1 MIAQNFEYSAPTDLK
16 EALGMLAA
24 ENAKALAGGMSLI
37 PAMKLRL
44 SAPEQLVDLGRIAEL
59 NYIRED
65 GGALRIG
72 ATTTHYQVESSPL
85 VRAKC
90 PLLAEAAAHIGDIQ
104 VRNMG
109 TIGGSVAH
117 ADPAADYPASLLAL
131 EAKIVLV
138 SAKSQREMPIADFFV
153 DTFTTALEPGEI
165 VRELIVPVEEQSTG
179 TSYQKMLQ
187 PASGFAIV
195 GIAAR
200 VRKSGGKIAMVRVGV
215 TGLSGK
221 PYRAANVEKTLEGTA
236 GALADIQKAA
246 AVVADGV
253 DANSDLF
260 ASAQYRAHLAR
271 IYTTRALT
279 AALSRTA

>member
-1 MIAQNFEYSAPTDLK
+1 MIAQNFEYSAPANLN
-16 EALGMLAA
+16 EALRLLAG
-24 ENAKALAGGMSLI
+24 ENIKVLAGGMSLI
-37 PAMKLRL
+37 PLMKLRL
-44 SAPEQLVDLGRIAEL
+44 SVPDQLVDIGRIPEL

-65 GGALRIG
+65 SGNLRIG

-85 VRAKC
+85 VRSRC
-90 PLLAEAAAHIGDIQ
+90 PLLAEAAGFIGDIQ
-104 VRNMG
+104 VRNQG
-109 TIGGSVAH
+109 TLGGSIAH

-131 EAKIVLV
+131 EAKVVLV
-138 SAKSQREMPIADFFV
+138 KATGQREIPITEFFV

-165 VRELIVPVEEQSTG
+165 VKEVIIPVEAQSTG

-200 VRKSGGKIAMVRVGV
+200 IRKAGGKIAMARVGV

-221 PYRAANVEKTLEGTA
+221 PYRANNVEKALEGTA
-236 GALADIQKAA
+236 GSVEDIKKAA
-246 AVVADGV
+246 ALVADGV

-260 ASAQYRAHLAR
+260 ASAHYRAHLAR
-271 IYTTRALT
+271 IYTARALT
-279 AALSRTA
+279 VASSRTA